1 MRKTVD
7 LLNEIVAMG
16 FDREEALQGI
26 DASLDRL
33 IERLPLMEEEIT
45 EELYNDIKAGFIEEL
60 EAKQGII

>member
-7 LLNEIVAMG
+7 LLNEVVAMG

-33 IERLPLMEEEIT
+33 IERQPLMEEEIT

>member
-33 IERLPLMEEEIT
+33 IERQPLMEEEIT